1 MTRLQPFF
9 SIIELSTGY
18 LHLAEI
24 QKIIKTELKMK
35 TGIYGF
41 LCKTNN
47 KLYIGSSINLNLR
60 FNNHINGVQ
69 SNILFQRAINKY
81 NLQDFIFIVF
91 KYCEPDKLVSREQ
104 YYLNFLEPEYNILM
118 VAGSSLDYKHTE
130 EALTKISETSK
141 GKLHSPETKGLMSE
155 THKGKEFF
163 LEHRTKIS
171 TAKKDK
177 KFSLEHR
184 TSISAA
190 KGIGTIF
197 VYDLQGSLKNT
208 FSSARNAAEFFN
220 CFHPTITKYTISGK
234 LFKKQWILS
243 LYKK

>member
-9 SIIELSTGY
+9 STIEQSTGY

-24 QKIIKTELKMK
+24 QKILKKELKSK
-35 TGIYGF
+35 SGIYGF
-41 LCKTNN
+41 FCKTNN
-47 KLYIGSSINLNLR
+47 KLYLGSSINLSSR

-69 SNILFQRAINKY
+69 SNILLQRAINKY
-81 NLQDFIFIVF
+81 NLQDFVFIVF
-91 KYCEPDKLVSREQ
+91 EYCESDKLVSREQ
-104 YYLNFLEPEYNILM
+104 FYLDFLKPEYNILL
-118 VAGSSLDYKHTE
+118 VAGSLLGYRHTE
-130 EALTKISETSK
+130 EALAKISETSK
-141 GKLHSPETKGLMSE
+141 GKLHSLETKSLMSE
-155 THKGKEFF
+155 VHKGKQFS

-171 TAKKDK
+171 VAKKDK

-184 TSISAA
+184 TKISAA
-190 KGIGTIF
+190 KGIGIIF
-197 VYDLQGSLKNT
+197 VYDSQGLLKNT

-220 CFHPTITKYTISGK
+220 CSHPTISRYSISGK

>member
-9 SIIELSTGY
+9 STIELSTGY

-35 TGIYGF
+35 AGIYGF

-60 FNNHINGVQ
+60 FNNYINGVQ

-91 KYCEPDKLVSREQ
+91 EYCEPDKLVSQEQ

-118 VAGSSLDYKHTE
+118 VAGSSLGYKHTE
-130 EALTKISETSK
+130 KALTKISEASK

-155 THKGKEFF
+155 THKGKKFS

-190 KGIGTIF
+190 KGLGTIF
-197 VYDLQGSLKNT
+197 VYDLQGSLENT

-220 CFHPTITKYTISGK
+220 CSHPTITKYTISGK